1 MNKSFSDQDNG
12 DSKIP
17 SIIYYDDDMNPVAIG
32 AACMKDTVIQEAE
45 DQEWTKVEQSVGY
58 YMILRPSR
66 LMVVP

>member
-17 SIIYYDDDMNPVAIG
+17 SIIYYDDGMNAVAIG

-66 LMVVP
+66 LMIVP

>member
-32 AACMKDTVIQEAE
+32 AAYMKDTVIQEAE
-45 DQEWTKVEQSVGY
+45 DQEWTKVEQSVDF
-58 YMILRPSR
+58 YMIL
-66 LMVVP
+66 